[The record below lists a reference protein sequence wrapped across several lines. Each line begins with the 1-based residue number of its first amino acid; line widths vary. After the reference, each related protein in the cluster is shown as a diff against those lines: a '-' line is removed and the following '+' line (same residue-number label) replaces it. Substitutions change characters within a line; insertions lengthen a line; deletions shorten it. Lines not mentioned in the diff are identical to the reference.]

1 MLWRVNISSECEA
14 KASFGTPEKVMFP
27 CIFFRVFRGKTSF
40 LMNQNQKKLLI
51 GGVMIAL
58 GVAYLIYAGLQG
70 ASVYYV
76 TVEEF
81 LSTQDQPQ
89 QVGTR
94 IAGTVA
100 AGSIRRSANAR
111 EVYFELQSNTSAAKM
126 PVYYKGSIPDIFREH
141 AAVVVEGKFQ
151 PEHQRFYAATLMTSC
166 PSKYES
172 KVKSA
177 P

>member
-1 MLWRVNISSECEA
+1 MRSN
-14 KASFGTPEKVMFP
+14 TPLPDYFLIFIKVSDS
-27 CIFFRVFRGKTSF
+27 IHD
-40 LMNQNQKKLLI
+40 MNAHQKKLLI
-51 GGVMIAL
+51 GGAMIAI
-58 GVAYLIYAGLQG
+58 GVAYLMYAGLQG

-81 LSTQDQPQ
+81 LAQKDQPGQ
-89 QVGTR
+89 LGVR

-100 AGSIRRSANAR
+100 AGSIRRNPNAR
-111 EVYFELQSNTSAAKM
+111 EVYFEIQSNTSAAKM
-126 PVYYKGSIPDIFREH
+126 PVYYNGSIPDIFREN

-151 PEHQRFYAATLMTSC
+151 PERQQFYAATLMTSC

-172 KVKSA
+172 KVKAA